1 MHHTSGAWQ
10 VTLGATVDEH
20 AAKNNWN
27 IINRESQERGP
38 FPKKENILIFKVSAS
53 RFLSINSLVFSMYRF
68 VCKFS
73 LSNRNKKFFCNYFL
87 KILKST

>member
-1 MHHTSGAWQ
+1 MHRTSGAWQ

-38 FPKKENILIFKVSAS
+38 FPKKENILFKYLHLVSFPLTLWCSQCIDLFANFLCQTEIKSFFAIIF
-53 RFLSINSLVFSMYRF
+53 
-68 VCKFS
+68 
-73 LSNRNKKFFCNYFL
+73 
-87 KILKST
+87 